1 MTRIIKGVA
10 ASSFALLLGVAVAFT
25 PVLTQQDVQAAVGS
39 GEKMLSPKHG
49 YIVKDYVLFDVPDPL
64 VITPDE
70 GEVEAVVVG
79 TPFER
84 LQYASYL
91 SHYQGPSLTTAKAR
105 QKARTLNNTVH
116 FVAFAHAPSGDE
128 KDRDFLS
135 KFAPATLTTG
145 GDTLSAANVDTFGPA
160 KDFYTVQG
168 KRTEFLWLGYVDYT
182 FDLAPLA
189 TQGVDIST
197 LEGTLK
203 FTDSSGRAYSF
214 EVDLSRYR

>member
-1 MTRIIKGVA
+1 MTRIIKSVA
-10 ASSFALLLGVAVAFT
+10 VSSFALLLGATVAFT
-25 PVLTQQDVQAAVGS
+25 PVLTQQDVQAAVSS

-84 LQYASYL
+84 VQYASYL
-91 SHYQGPSLTTAKAR
+91 SHYRGPGLTTAKAR
-105 QKARTLNNTVH
+105 QKAKMLDNAVH

-128 KDRDFLS
+128 KDRNFLS
-135 KFAPATLTTG
+135 EFSPATLTTG
-145 GDTLSAANVDTFGPA
+145 GNTLSAANVATFGPA

-168 KRTEFLWLGYVDYT
+168 KQTEFLWLGYVDYT

-189 TQGVDIST
+189 ARGMDIST
-197 LEGTLK
+197 LQGTLK
-203 FTDSSGRAYSF
+203 FSDSRGRAYSF
-214 EVDLSRYR
+214 KVDMSNYR